1 MYAENALPYDEH
13 IFQIGI
19 PVLGICYGF
28 QMMNKEFNGTVT
40 RNDSREDGQFEIDVD
55 TSSPLFKGLAAKEEV
70 LLTHGDNVNKVAD
83 GFKVIAKSNE
93 VIAGGFRSGAFFT
106 ISRIHSISSSVIEE
120 HSFDLLSQSS
130 FN

>member
-1 MYAENALPYDEH
+1 MPYDEQ

-28 QMMNKEFNGTVT
+28 QMMNKEFNGTVN

-55 TSSPLFKGLAAKEEV
+55 TTNPLFKNCSSKEEV

-83 GFKVIAKSNE
+83 GFKVIGRSNE
-93 VIAGGFRSGAFFT
+93 VIAG
-106 ISRIHSISSSVIEE
+106 
-120 HSFDLLSQSS
+120 
-130 FN
+130 